1 MNPTALSIMK
11 TNNTRLNFS
20 LLTNTIT
27 GLTLLSLTG
36 GATLAANWT
45 ITDLGALGAPR
56 PIGWESRAYHINNA
70 GHVAGRGVVLVGGMP
85 EQHYVMWSN
94 RRWAIS
100 SSACTNHESQSST
113 Q

>member
-1 MNPTALSIMK
+1 MK
-11 TNNTRLNFS
+11 TNHTRLNFS
-20 LLTNTIT
+20 LLANTIT

-36 GATLAANWT
+36 GSARAANWT
-45 ITDLGALGAPR
+45 ITDLGALGSPR

-70 GHVAGRGVVLVGGMP
+70 GQVAGRGVVLVGGMP